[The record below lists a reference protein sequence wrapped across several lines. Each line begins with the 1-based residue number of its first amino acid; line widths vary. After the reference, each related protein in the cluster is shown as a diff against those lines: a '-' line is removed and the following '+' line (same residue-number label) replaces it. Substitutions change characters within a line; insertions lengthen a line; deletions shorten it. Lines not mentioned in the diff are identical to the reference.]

1 MSSSEIL
8 RLIAC
13 NMTSDLA
20 VIREALQ
27 YCGDDLIKGPER
39 DERVGRRMLELATE
53 LDVTAGDIAEQLGLV
68 NRAEDDNHPDWS
80 FKPDRP

>member
-1 MSSSEIL
+1 MSSAEIL

-53 LDVTAGDIAEQLGLV
+53 LDVTAGAIAEELGL
-68 NRAEDDNHPDWS
+68 AKMADADIHPDWS
-80 FKPDRP
+80 FKAD